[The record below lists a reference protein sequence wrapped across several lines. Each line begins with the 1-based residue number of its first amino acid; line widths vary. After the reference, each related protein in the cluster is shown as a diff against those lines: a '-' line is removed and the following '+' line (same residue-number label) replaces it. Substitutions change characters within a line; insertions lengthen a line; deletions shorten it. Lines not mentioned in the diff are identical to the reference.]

1 METQRE
7 AGGRQQRKVVVPIRT
22 GEAAVPAASEQR
34 RPGHRT
40 VAVALV
46 AATVIAGSAF
56 ASPQIRRFV
65 ATAVGTVTGDT
76 HSEAAGQDAEGPPA
90 TGAPSGQPGAAGTA
104 GTSPSPSPDGTTDP
118 SPGPVVEP
126 RPPGVPHGGVLA
138 PEAPSSLTANANSS
152 SQIDLVWADV
162 EGESGFRVERS
173 SDGAGGWS
181 TVGQTGP
188 GETSWS
194 DGGLS
199 QGTTYYYRVVA
210 TNVAGDS
217 PPSNT
222 ASATT
227 SIDPASPTTVTAVAS
242 SPTQIDLE
250 WTDVANETG
259 YRLERS
265 DGSGGWTTVATTGQD
280 VTSSSD
286 TGLTPGTTYSYRVF
300 ATNAAGDSPAS
311 DVASATTPPD
321 PGPDGEDATSPPDP
335 PDTESGDPDRVAA
348 MALLAIGV
356 E

>member
-7 AGGRQQRKVVVPIRT
+7 AGGRRRVSVVVPIRS
-22 GEAAVPAASEQR
+22 GEAAVPAVNEQR
-34 RPGHRT
+34 RPGHRAI
-40 VAVALV
+40 AVALV
-46 AATVIAGSAF
+46 AATVAAGTAF

-65 ATAVGTVTGDT
+65 ATAVGTVTGTTQTEAGGQDT
-76 HSEAAGQDAEGPPA
+76 EGQPAAGD
-90 TGAPSGQPGAAGTA
+90 PSEHPGAAGT
-104 GTSPSPSPDGTTDP
+104 GGSSPSPDGTTDP

-138 PEAPSSLTANANSS
+138 PAAPASLTANASSS
-152 SQIDLVWADV
+152 SQVDLVWADV
-162 EGESGFRVERS
+162 DGENGFRVERS
-173 SDGAGGWS
+173 SDGGGGWS
-181 TVGQTGP
+181 TVGETGP
-188 GETSWS
+188 GGTAWS

-210 TNVAGDS
+210 TNLGGDS
-217 PPSNT
+217 PPSNV

-227 SIDPASPTTVTAVAS
+227 SIDPASPTTVTAVAG
-242 SPTQIDLE
+242 SPTQIDLQ

-311 DVASATTPPD
+311 EVASATTPPD
-321 PGPDGEDATSPPDP
+321 TGPDGEDATSSPKPPD
-335 PDTESGDPDRVAA
+335 DGELGVAIASQRVR
-348 MALLAIGV
+348 V